1 VVEIATDEAGAA
13 SQGSNPARRA
23 MTRECSGC
31 GLMHCQ
37 GECFHESD
45 PDAVEF
51 AQNMK
56 LLREKY
62 GNPFGTECAPDP
74 LPHLEPKKRAA

>member
-1 VVEIATDEAGAA
+1 
-13 SQGSNPARRA
+13 
-23 MTRECSGC
+23 MTRECTGC
-31 GLMHCQ
+31 GLHHCD

-51 AQNMK
+51 AENMK

-62 GNPFGTECAPDP
+62 GDLMALRDADSTSGDPFEKA
-74 LPHLEPKKRAA
+74 RRVA